1 MIDILVRIGI
11 FVFIFA
17 LFATVFIKLFE
28 RRLTFVQAVL
38 IAGWCLL
45 LATVLLTIYFA
56 LKPMLG
62 LPASVDGIATIAW
75 MALAGTLITRQ
86 AQKYGFKKSGWLG
99 LGAKV
104 MLSILALS
112 WVFVGIY
119 LLIHYVA

>member
-75 MALAGTLITRQ
+75 MALAGTLIARQ